1 MAGVVVALAQAGTAR
16 AAADLKAEYLFNNTL
31 ASDAGGAPAL
41 TVTDPQ
47 GASSFTTD
55 TVFGNS
61 QTVYNFQS
69 SSTAPSLQAG
79 LSFDNTGGLITD
91 NDYSVQMIFKLTAG
105 NSTWRRILDVQNR
118 QSDAGFYFNPSN
130 QLDIFP
136 VTSSG
141 PTYTTGTYVNVAL
154 TVAPDNT
161 VDAYLNGV
169 LELTATTA
177 VMDINNPQNVVNFF
191 LDNVVGGGQGEWSPG
206 NVAAIRLYNGVLTQD
221 QVNALNN
228 ITTPVAVPE
237 PGSLALLSSGLAGLA
252 FIRRRKKT

>member
-1 MAGVVVALAQAGTAR
+1 MAAVVLLAQAGTAR
-16 AAADLKAEYLFNNTL
+16 AAATLKAEYLFNNTL

-47 GASSFTTD
+47 AASGFTTD

-69 SSTAPSLQAG
+69 SSSLPSMQAG

-91 NDYSVQMIFKLTAG
+91 NDYSVQMIFKLTEG
-105 NSTWRRILDVQNR
+105 DGTWRRILDVQNR
-118 QSDAGFYFNPSN
+118 QSDSGFYFDPGNRLN
-130 QLDIFP
+130 IYP
-136 VTSSG
+136 VVSSG
-141 PTYTTGTYVNVAL
+141 PAYTSGTYVNVAL
-154 TVAPDNT
+154 TVAPDTT

-169 LELTATTA
+169 LELSTTTT
-177 VMDINNPQNVVNFF
+177 VMDINNPQNLMNFF

-206 NVAAIRLYNGVLTQD
+206 DVAAIRLYNGVLTQD

-252 FIRRRKKT
+252 FIRRRRKA